1 MEHNFTFKGK
11 PSVQADFQPSKEDLE
26 YIDSIEK
33 KYAKNKTLK
42 SEEIVKYFDI
52 TQTKVRSKLLN
63 DVLAKHNTYV
73 DRREGVK
80 GPGLSTVKETKKDP
94 NRRNRA
100 IQDAFNKAIE
110 EAMQRTKQ
118 LREASVTITQA
129 KQEDAKN
136 SEQAEKLES
145 INEDNDK
152 LAEQIIQQVENI
164 EAASTVQ
171 RDVAKPKRS
180 PKSKDTFEFKGGGLG
195 RLRARELF
203 KEAVELVQ
211 TYMQGKLDLTGY
223 EVVIH
228 KNNKEPL
235 PFNGRLQGNEIT
247 LKNIEIPLFP
257 YEPSFTEEQ
266 FRETALHELIHVWQ
280 RQNNPWNGKSFESMD
295 YFEKP
300 SEVHARLAAGY
311 LNNIDRLPK
320 EKFEEVFK
328 PEHLDPKFAE
338 EFIQKEQAEI
348 ADIEKPYMELIKKR
362 KSIRK
367 TDDTLKEPKDTAITK
382 QEAAKESE
390 QVPVETPEQTSV
402 KESVQG
408 MPLFEEAAKTYDPI
422 EDAQS
427 KEDLEFIRYYEE
439 KFANNKVM
447 KGEEVDRYLALE
459 KKYGYFF
466 ERQKKLKAQED
477 AARKAIEDAIKP
489 VTNDI
494 IESLDNQM
502 PVTPSSSG
510 GGGSGKKP
518 PKTAKGSDDDGGDD
532 EGDSDYFDYDG
543 TYNPKRYFKAQV
555 ENLQRS
561 FDSKLFGEK
570 ESTFFSSLQKVFD
583 RASRTEDYDEL
594 EKLIDQETRLQSKI
608 LKDFETSNQNTANL
622 LQAKAEEMIIRESKV
637 KEEDRDTELIAW
649 LENRLQEIKDVRE
662 ATTSEYERIQRSIQT
677 EIRKT
682 ADQGF
687 AVGSIERDI
696 RKLEQE
702 AKDEEKI
709 LTKYNREFNKY
720 VNTENQR
727 LASEQAF
734 EASKS
739 FIDAN
744 KGKMPQEEL
753 LGKARK
759 LFNKEFAT
767 YMQTASTE
775 PELTTEQIVEKY
787 QEGKGSFQQDA
798 FKVKNAPSGFGQKS
812 KYDPTQDNYVAPDI
826 QSLSALAKD
835 DSEKQRI
842 KKNLAVWGTIQ
853 GVMGPLNQASKSPT
867 GTGTVSGV
875 MQNASTGAFA
885 LSAMGK
891 AGPWGTLIAASLQ
904 TVSLLGEI
912 ADNTAKNVE
921 AFSPELIMA
930 NVESRMLRLNQ
941 NMSMGSAYGD
951 KLADYQR
958 SQAAISRQM
967 YELGVDLFG
976 IFQPFITFVVD
987 VLTGII
993 SIIGFI
999 ATLISLIVSIL
1010 DPILK
1015 VAGRFFRDTGEYIRI
1030 ISNWLTG
1037 SKDQEIPNYTKEFMQ
1052 NDPRQNFIH
1061 HE

>member
-1 MEHNFTFKGK
+1 MADKMEHNFTFKGK

-42 SEEIVKYFDI
+42 SEEIIKYFDI
-52 TQTKVRSKLLN
+52 TQTKIRSKLLN

-136 SEQAEKLES
+136 FEQAEKLES

-152 LAEQIIQQVENI
+152 LAEQIMQQVENI

-180 PKSKDTFEFKGGGLG
+180 RAKPKHSLELAKVPTSKANEQINDSINLGESPVLFTSDVIARRFSGVTNVDQWLEKIFNTRAPAEHAQDAEYLRSLLAVMQNSNYKTDTSNMAAGFLPEVQPKGSHK
-195 RLRARELF
+195 ELLQYIESKWKSMMQEGIP
-203 KEAVELVQ
+203 KEA
-211 TYMQGKLDLTGY
+211 TAT
-223 EVVIH
+223 
-228 KNNKEPL
+228 
-235 PFNGRLQGNEIT
+235 T
-247 LKNIEIPLFP
+247 L
-257 YEPSFTEEQ
+257 
-266 FRETALHELIHVWQ
+266 
-280 RQNNPWNGKSFESMD
+280 
-295 YFEKP
+295 
-300 SEVHARLAAGY
+300 
-311 LNNIDRLPK
+311 
-320 EKFEEVFK
+320 
-328 PEHLDPKFAE
+328 
-338 EFIQKEQAEI
+338 
-348 ADIEKPYMELIKKR
+348 
-362 KSIRK
+362 
-367 TDDTLKEPKDTAITK
+367 
-382 QEAAKESE
+382 QEAIKESE
-390 QVPVETPEQTSV
+390 QAPIETPEQTSV

-408 MPLFEEAAKTYDPI
+408 MPLFEEAAKTYDPA
-422 EDAQS
+422 EDARS
-427 KEDLEFIRYYEE
+427 KEE
-439 KFANNKVM
+439 
-447 KGEEVDRYLALE
+447 
-459 KKYGYFF
+459 
-466 ERQKKLKAQED
+466 ERQKRLKAQED

-494 IESLDNQM
+494 IKSLDSQM

-532 EGDSDYFDYDG
+532 EGDSNYFDDDG
-543 TYNPKRYFKAQV
+543 TYNPRRYFKAQV

-570 ESTFFSSLQKVFD
+570 ESTFFSSLQKTFD
-583 RASRTEDYDEL
+583 KASRTEDYDEL

-649 LENRLQEIKDVRE
+649 LEDRLQEIKDVRE

-677 EIRKT
+677 EIRNSAMK
-682 ADQGF
+682 GF
-687 AVGSIERDI
+687 ASGSIERDI

-826 QSLSALAKD
+826 RSLSELAKD

-875 MQNASTGAFA
+875 MQNASTGAYA

-904 TVSLLGEI
+904 TVGLLGEI

-930 NVESRMLRLNQ
+930 NVESRMLQLNQ
-941 NMSMGSAYGD
+941 NMAMGSAYGD

>member
-33 KYAKNKTLK
+33 KYAKNKTIT
-42 SEEIVKYFDI
+42 SEEIVKYFDV
-52 TQTKVRSKLLN
+52 TKTKIRSALLN
-63 DVLAKHNTYV
+63 DVLSKHNTYV
-73 DRREGVK
+73 DRRAGVK
-80 GPGLSTVKETKKDP
+80 GPGLSTVKETKNDP
-94 NRRNRA
+94 NRRKKS

-118 LREASVTITQA
+118 LREASVTIAQA
-129 KQEDAKN
+129 KQETVKESEIESTKDEYDAAYMKELEALEQKWESMKN
-136 SEQAEKLES
+136 VQGFGFGT
-145 INEDNDK
+145 ED
-152 LAEQIIQQVENI
+152 LPHP
-164 EAASTVQ
+164 STVS
-171 RDVAKPKRS
+171 RNDWLKEYMPYLIKGLPDFKFDEDDYSKLSSAFGNDNPFAPDS
-180 PKSKDTFEFKGGGLG
+180 PLMKLMEKYAIQTEMHDINWSEGI
-195 RLRARELF
+195 RELF
-203 KEAVELVQ
+203 EDKSEATKMMLEQIAKEAEVELDRDIISDPIDFKPLA
-211 TYMQGKLDLTGY
+211 TAFTKYLPKYLENLPTENSDIKRLLDTSEAILD
-223 EVVIH
+223 
-228 KNNKEPL
+228 PL
-235 PFNGRLQGNEIT
+235 EFAIKTWEKHQV
-247 LKNIEIPLFP
+247 K
-257 YEPSFTEEQ
+257 
-266 FRETALHELIHVWQ
+266 
-280 RQNNPWNGKSFESMD
+280 
-295 YFEKP
+295 EKP
-300 SEVHARLAAGY
+300 KSTKKK
-311 LNNIDRLPK
+311 PK
-320 EKFEEVFK
+320 TK
-328 PEHLDPKFAE
+328 A
-338 EFIQKEQAEI
+338 
-348 ADIEKPYMELIKKR
+348 
-362 KSIRK
+362 
-367 TDDTLKEPKDTAITK
+367 TAITK
-382 QEAAKESE
+382 QEVTKESE
-390 QVPVETPEQTSV
+390 QSPIETPEQTSV
-402 KESVQG
+402 EESVQG

-422 EDAQS
+422 EDARS
-427 KEDLEFIRYYEE
+427 KEE
-439 KFANNKVM
+439 
-447 KGEEVDRYLALE
+447 
-459 KKYGYFF
+459 

-477 AARKAIEDAIKP
+477 ADRKAIEDAIKP

-494 IESLDNQM
+494 IESLNNQM
-502 PVTPSSSG
+502 PVTPTSSGG

-532 EGDSDYFDYDG
+532 EGDSNYFDDDG
-543 TYNPKRYFKAQV
+543 TYNPRRYFKAQV

-561 FDSKLFGEK
+561 FDAKLFGEK
-570 ESTFFSSLQKVFD
+570 ESTYFSSLQKVFD

-594 EKLIDQETRLQSKI
+594 EKLIEQETRLQSKI

-622 LQAKAEEMIIRESKV
+622 LQAKAEEMIIRESNA

-662 ATTSEYERIQRSIQT
+662 ATTSEYERIQRAIQT
-677 EIRKT
+677 EIRNSAMK
-682 ADQGF
+682 GF
-687 AVGSIERDI
+687 ASGSIERDI

-709 LTKYNREFNKY
+709 LSKFNREFNKY
-720 VNTENQR
+720 VTAENQR

-759 LFNKEFAT
+759 LFDKEFAT

-787 QEGKGSFQQDA
+787 QEGEGSFQQDA

-812 KYDPTQDNYVAPDI
+812 KYDPTKDDYIAPDRR
-826 QSLSALAKD
+826 SLTELAKD
-835 DSEKQRI
+835 DSERQRI

-853 GVMGPLNQASKSPT
+853 GVMGPLNQASKNTT

-875 MQNASTGAFA
+875 MQNASAGAFA

-891 AGPWGTLIAASLQ
+891 AGPYGTLIAASLQ

-921 AFSPELIMA
+921 AFSPEIIMA
-930 NVESRMLRLNQ
+930 NVESRLLRLNQ
-941 NMSMGSAYGD
+941 NMAIGSSYGD

-958 SQAAISRQM
+958 SQSAISRQM

-987 VLTGII
+987 VLT
-993 SIIGFI
+993 SILSVIGFI
-999 ATLISLIVSIL
+999 ATVISLIASIL

-1015 VAGRFFRDTGEYIRI
+1015 TAGRFFRDTGEYIRR